1 MLQNNDLAMEL
12 WKKKKETM
20 EETKVG
26 IAWTGGK
33 QRKEK
38 EGCEMKRKMKFQMNQ
53 KQRHLIWKTNLLKS
67 LKLLQKMGRKG
78 RG

>member
-1 MLQNNDLAMEL
+1 
-12 WKKKKETM
+12 
-20 EETKVG
+20 
-26 IAWTGGK
+26 
-33 QRKEK
+33 
-38 EGCEMKRKMKFQMNQ
+38 MKRKMKFQMNQ